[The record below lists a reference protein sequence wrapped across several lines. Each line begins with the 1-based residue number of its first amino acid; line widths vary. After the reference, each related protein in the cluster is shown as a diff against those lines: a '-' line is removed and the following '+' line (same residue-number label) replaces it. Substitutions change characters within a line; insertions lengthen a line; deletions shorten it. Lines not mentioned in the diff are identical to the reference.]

1 MPPGGGS
8 SDGPAPGGRGFPALG
23 LISQRQDGRYLL
35 TRSDEGE
42 TLEGVSPFLI
52 DEAIKNCCGD
62 VASVKRIREGKILI
76 QTHNEK
82 QANQL
87 KKLTSLIDGVTITI
101 SEHATLNTCKVV
113 ITCHDLKDIDEKEIL
128 QELNGQK
135 VTHVQQIKRKAN
147 GQLIKTPSFIL
158 TISST
163 IRPERVKVGF
173 LSVPARS
180 YYPRPVSCFQCWR
193 IGHLAR
199 EFRREKTFV
208 NCSEEYH
215 GEECSK
221 PSKCVNCN
229 GNHPANNPKCDVWNT
244 EMDIIRTKIDQ
255 ENSSAEARKIVES
268 RKQTEQTYA
277 SRFIGTEKTCTCKCT
292 CGQVAKAEGSTT
304 NTKASTSSEI
314 NSSQIPTKLNDIIP
328 PSSPRTKRA
337 KQDGKTSDDET
348 PATQKTV
355 RKQMD
360 NDKPD
365 PEAMDRVRWNYKSPK
380 CTTHPLHIQTR
391 NHQPWYLGISKVSGQ
406 ESLN

>member
-1 MPPGGGS
+1 MPPGGDS

-35 TRSDEGE
+35 LTRSDEGE

-52 DEAIKNCCGD
+52 DKAIKNCCGD

-87 KKLTSLIDGVTITI
+87 KKLTSLIDGLNITI

-113 ITCHDLKDIDEKEIL
+113 ITCHDLNNIDEKEIL

-147 GQLIKTPSFIL
+147 GQLIKTPCFIL

-173 LSVPARS
+173 LSVPARP
-180 YYPRPVSCFQCWR
+180 YYPRPVRCFQCWR

-199 EFRREKTFV
+199 DCRREKTCV

-215 GEECSK
+215 GEESSK
-221 PSKCVNCN
+221 SSKCVNCN

-244 EMDIIRTKIDQ
+244 EMDIIQ
-255 ENSSAEARKIVES
+255 
-268 RKQTEQTYA
+268 
-277 SRFIGTEKTCTCKCT
+277 KTCTCKCT

-314 NSSQIPTKLNDIIP
+314 NSSQIPTKLNGSSP
-328 PSSPRTKRA
+328 PSSPRTKR
-337 KQDGKTSDDET
+337 DGKTSDDET

-355 RKQMD
+355 SKEMD

-365 PEAMDRVRWNYKSPK
+365 PEATKKTRGRTRKKP
-380 CTTHPLHIQTR
+380 TPETR
-391 NHQPWYLGISKVSGQ
+391 NRTDAENGPNDQ
-406 ESLN
+406 NA